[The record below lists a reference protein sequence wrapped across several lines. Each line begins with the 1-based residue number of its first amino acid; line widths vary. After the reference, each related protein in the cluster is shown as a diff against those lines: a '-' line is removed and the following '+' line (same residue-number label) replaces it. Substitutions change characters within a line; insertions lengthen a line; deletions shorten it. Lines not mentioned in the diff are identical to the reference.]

1 MAGMVTQLLE
11 MLDKQAQSFEE
22 LYGLSEEKRDAIVK
36 NDIDALQKITNLEN
50 ILITQNHRIEKKR
63 LTLVKDIAGVLDKKD
78 DNLTLAGLIEALEGQ
93 AEQEDLKAVGRR
105 IQAALGKLSEANAL
119 NESLI
124 KNALEY
130 IEYSVNVIQSALN
143 QEVSMYSVQG
153 GRLREESGTFD
164 AKK

>member
-1 MAGMVTQLLE
+1 LRA
-11 MLDKQAQSFEE
+11 FW
-22 LYGLSEEKRDAIVK
+22 I
-36 NDIDALQKITNLEN
+36 
-50 ILITQNHRIEKKR
+50 
-63 LTLVKDIAGVLDKKD
+63 KKD